1 MALTVEQQAFDSN
14 KDGRLTGSEL
24 TNYNDAVTAAAEPEN
39 EANRPKSGT
48 DVSTAVTRLNYESAK
63 ALLEKS
69 VEALEVNVKFTKED
83 INAFMEMFKKEQNK
97 QIAKTVTT
105 SASKTTPG
113 VGEGAA
119 DKVIAG
125 TQKQEFPSFFNP
137 SSFAQDFVWSKVNFK
152 DEAVLGGKTLG
163 VLSDVRAA
171 VEAFQ
176 LMGVSEADIR
186 TAAKQIAMGKKS
198 LDSYKTELQKIAKRE
213 YPQFA
218 DRFDADPELT
228 TYDIASPIIG
238 MLSKTWEVDSDSIKM
253 DNPIVMSYMNYAGAD
268 GKGQQP
274 SRYDLLIKAKQDPKY
289 QLTQQA
295 NEDARSAATELARA
309 FGFGI

>member
-1 MALTVEQQAFDSN
+1 MALTTEEQAFDISP
-14 KDGRLTGSEL
+14 KDGKLSEAERANFDKSQVPL
-24 TNYNDAVTAAAEPEN
+24 GTAGGPTSGTSVNTAA
-39 EANRPKSGT
+39 
-48 DVSTAVTRLNYESAK
+48 TRLNYQSAK
-63 ALLEKS
+63 ELLEKS
-69 VEALEVNVKFTKED
+69 IEGLEVNLKFTKED
-83 INAFMEMFKKEQNK
+83 ILAFMEIFKKEQDK
-97 QIAKTVTT
+97 QIAKTVVT
-105 SASKTTPG
+105 SSSKTTPG
-113 VGEGAA
+113 AGENAVA
-119 DKVIAG
+119 NTVES
-125 TQKQEFPSFFNP
+125 TQKNEYPSFFNP
-137 SSFAQDFVWSKVNFK
+137 TQTAQDFIWSKINFK

-163 VLSDVRAA
+163 ILSDVRAA

-176 LMGVSEADIR
+176 LMGVSDADAR
-186 TAAKQIAMGKKS
+186 VAAKQIAMGKKT
-198 LDSYKTELQKIAKRE
+198 LDSYKTELQAKAKKE

-228 TYDIASPIIG
+228 TFDIASPIIG

-268 GKGQQP
+268 GKGKQP
-274 SRYDLLIKAKQDPKY
+274 SRYDLLLKAKQDPKY